1 MFRWQENPT
10 RRTNTASSGLCKRPQ
25 PQAAWKPKSIES
37 NKSIKRFGS
46 PRRNVPQEEATP
58 RRLGPEMQETSAASN
73 METQINCVQTKYQK
87 GVGLVLVGDGTC
99 PVCLDEFEEGE
110 YLRTLPECSHS
121 FHVPC
126 IDMWLYSQPSCPV
139 CRANAKQ
146 VTVAVKQ

>member
-1 MFRWQENPT
+1 MAFEDIDSEL
-10 RRTNTASSGLCKRPQ
+10 AFVIVSGIYVLVIGICLCC
-25 PQAAWKPKSIES
+25 S
-37 NKSIKRFGS
+37 GS

-139 CRANAKQ
+139 CRANAKL